1 MMCARLL
8 RLKTQSTFGEALEV
22 LAIDQDALKRGIVC
36 GSKNHIKNNLNFIL
50 RKHKGIFIIK
60 LAKMLS

>member
-1 MMCARLL
+1 MVTKKDVEVMMCARLL

-36 GSKNHIKNNLNFIL
+36 GSKNHIKNNLNL
-50 RKHKGIFIIK
+50 YT
-60 LAKMLS
+60 